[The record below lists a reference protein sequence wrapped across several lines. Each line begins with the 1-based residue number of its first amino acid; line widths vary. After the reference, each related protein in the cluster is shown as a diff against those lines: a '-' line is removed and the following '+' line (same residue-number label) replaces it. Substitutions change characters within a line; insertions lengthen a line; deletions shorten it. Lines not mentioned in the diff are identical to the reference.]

1 MCLWSGY
8 QLHHNTA
15 KHGCSGVVKESI
27 GEWNETLLSSA
38 MEFASD
44 GHTPVRRRHGE
55 HHLPECIRPRHIGPN
70 SGFMVWEGGISYISR
85 SDLVFLQGKVNSVR
99 YIAQVVNP
107 MLLPFLRQEDDVLFS
122 RTTHVHIR
130 LLKSNV
136 FFAVYCPS
144 QQDPHISL
152 QLNMYG
158 T

>member
-55 HHLPECIRPRHIGPN
+55 RHLPECISPRYTGPT
-70 SGFMVWEGGISYISR
+70 SGFMVWRAISYNSW
-85 SDLVFLQGKVNSVR
+85 SDLVFLRGKVN
-99 YIAQVVNP
+99 IA
-107 MLLPFLRQEDDVLFS
+107 LGYRA
-122 RTTHVHIR
+122 
-130 LLKSNV
+130 
-136 FFAVYCPS
+136 AVIYPTGS
-144 QQDPHISL
+144 
-152 QLNMYG
+152 
-158 T
+158 